1 MWGYVLTGLVGVTSG
16 MYIYSKLFGTSKK
29 QHVHLPTTGILY
41 LVDGKLDHLF
51 SVSDLISPTADAF
64 DKPFEFCKYI
74 DLVPKDQHIKL
85 VICTKGGALS
95 SLEKILKKLK
105 KHPAGYTAY
114 IKNECFS
121 AGAMIALGAKEIVM
135 NDDSYLGKVDVQIAS
150 MTESYSVID
159 YYNLDEKY
167 ITGDNIQK
175 VKSCEQLINY
185 TNDILTLIF
194 GDNEQLKD
202 NVRKQMIF
210 SKYPHSKTFDYTD
223 CQNMGLTVR
232 RHTEDELNLFI

>member
-1 MWGYVLTGLVGVTSG
+1 MWGYILATLVGG
-16 MYIYSKLFGTSKK
+16 GGGIYLYTKLFSSSKK
-29 QHVHLPTTGILY
+29 QPVHLPTTGILY

-85 VICTKGGALS
+85 IICTRGGALS

-121 AGAMIALGAKEIVM
+121 AGAMVALGAKEIVM
-135 NDDSYLGKVDVQIAS
+135 NEDSYLGKVDVQIAS

-175 VKSCEQLINY
+175 VKSCKQLINY
-185 TNDILTLIF
+185 TNDILDLIF
-194 GDNEQLKD
+194 GSNPELKEGVMK
-202 NVRKQMIF
+202 NMVF
-210 SKYPHSKTFDYTD
+210 SEYPHSKTFDFND
-223 CQNMGLTVR
+223 CQNMGLSVR
-232 RHTEDELNLFI
+232 RPTDEELSLFV

>member
-1 MWGYVLTGLVGVTSG
+1 MWGYFISLFVGAGGG
-16 MYIYSKLFGTSKK
+16 MYLYSKLFGSSKK
-29 QHVHLPTTGILY
+29 TPLHLPTDGILY

-51 SVSDLISPTADAF
+51 SVTDLISPTADAF

-85 VICTKGGALS
+85 VICTKGGSLS

-121 AGAMIALGAKEIVM
+121 AGAMVALGAKEIVM
-135 NDDSYLGKVDVQIAS
+135 NGDSYLGKIDPQVAS
-150 MTESYSVID
+150 MTDSYSVID

-167 ITGDNIQK
+167 ITGENIQK
-175 VKSCEQLINY
+175 VKTCTQLMNY
-185 TNDILTLIF
+185 TNDLLTFIF
-194 GDNEQLKD
+194 EENNELKNTVRDN
-202 NVRKQMIF
+202 MIF
-210 SKYPHSKTFDYTD
+210 SEYPHSKTFDLND
-223 CQNMGLTVR
+223 CQKIGLNVR
-232 RHTEDELNLFI
+232 EPRENEMTLFA